1 MCQAGDGRSLPDDDQ
16 CPGRRARGRSFG
28 RGELP
33 GGPCFTTILHTQPNL
48 PPFLQREQI
57 IKAFDGIIVFTRGDQ
72 RAPHKPLLLLLA
84 LGRVQQGELRLLP
97 YRKTDLKLQ
106 SLLRDFGTERNST
119 RTEYPFWRLQNDG
132 IWEIHDANKLEKR
145 KSNTD
150 ALKSELLRYDING
163 GFSLEVDDA
172 LRKDPSLIRE
182 LAQRLL
188 NKHFPETLHDD
199 IATAVGLD
207 LSEGIIRRRRRDP
220 EFRTRVL
227 RAYGYQCAVCGFDV
241 RIDQQS
247 IGLEAAHVKW
257 HQARGPD
264 DETNGVALCTMHHKL
279 LDFGAFSF
287 SDDLRVLVSERANG
301 SAGLA
306 EWLLAFHDRPL
317 RRPQRVEYALRTEY
331 VSWHVREV
339 FKGPWR
345 ALR

>member
-1 MCQAGDGRSLPDDDQ
+1 
-16 CPGRRARGRSFG
+16 
-28 RGELP
+28 
-33 GGPCFTTILHTQPNL
+33 
-48 PPFLQREQI
+48 LQREQLL
-57 IKAFDGIIVFTRGDQ
+57 KAFSGINVWKRGDE
-72 RAPHKPLLLLLA
+72 RAPHKPLLLLMALA
-84 LGRVQQGELRLLP
+84 RVQRGESRLLP
-97 YRKTDLKLQ
+97 YRDVDPKLR
-106 SLLRDFGTERNST
+106 SLLIEFGPS
-119 RTEYPFWRLQNDG
+119 RTSYHPEFPFWRLQNDG
-132 IWEIHDANKLEKR
+132 IWEIPDRSGLKTR
-145 KSNTD
+145 TGNTD
-150 ALKSELLRYDING
+150 VPRLELIRQNVSG
-163 GFSLEVDDA
+163 GFTSEIEKA
-172 LRKDPSLIRE
+172 LRSDPPLIRQ
-182 LAQRLL
+182 LAQGILDD
-188 NKHFPETLHDD
+188 HFPDTLHDD

-287 SDDLRVLVSERANG
+287 ADDLRVLVSERANG

-317 RRPQRVEYALRTEY
+317 RRPQRVEYALREEY

>member
-1 MCQAGDGRSLPDDDQ
+1 LR
-16 CPGRRARGRSFG
+16 
-28 RGELP
+28 
-33 GGPCFTTILHTQPNL
+33 
-48 PPFLQREQI
+48 REQLI
-57 IKAFDGIIVFTRGDQ
+57 RAFDGINVWKRADE
-72 RAPHKPLLLLLA
+72 RAPHKPLLLLMA
-84 LGRVQQGELRLLP
+84 LGRVQRGESRLLP
-97 YRKTDLKLQ
+97 YRDVDPKLR
-106 SLLRDFGTERNST
+106 SLLIEFGPT
-119 RTEYPFWRLQNDG
+119 RKSYHPEYPFWRLQNDG
-132 IWEIHDANKLEKR
+132 IWEIPCADQLEPR
-145 KSNTD
+145 RGHTD
-150 ALKSELLRYDING
+150 ARKSELILNDAAG
-163 GFSLEVDDA
+163 GFPAEIDVTLRGDA
-172 LRKDPSLIRE
+172 SLIRE
-182 LAQRLL
+182 LAQDIL
-188 NKHFPETLHDD
+188 NAHFPDTLHDD

-207 LSEGIIRRRRRDP
+207 LAETIIRRRKRDP

-317 RRPQRVEYALRTEY
+317 RRPQRVEYALREEY

-345 ALR
+345 VRQALCPESWNVQFLSLPDSPL